1 MDNEYDNGRLKRI
14 KIGWLQHSWSTII
27 ARAKDLSRVAMA
39 SAARPA
45 VMNDNVL

>member
-14 KIGWLQHSWSTII
+14 KTGWLRHCWSTIM
-27 ARAKDLSRVAMA
+27 ARAKDLSRVAMVE
-39 SAARPA
+39 AARPA